1 MDGHALCFVT
11 GTTTPDRVVVLAMSA
26 ACYFPNMSW
35 DAITVE
41 LASMPETTALEI
53 EEQAGKMDG
62 RSDPILIFVPLHV
75 IVADNQPSMTMT
87 QGRRAGSRGAPGGG
101 PLGGTKFG
109 KTQQVVRPYPRTIIG
124 MDTAGKAIVICF
136 KVCFWALWCVV
147 VLQIPFRTPL
157 RTKTQSAATKMGL
170 SRTIP

>member
-1 MDGHALCFVT
+1 MWL
-11 GTTTPDRVVVLAMSA
+11 LAMSA

-41 LASMPETTALEI
+41 MGGMPETNALEI
-53 EEQAGKMDG
+53 EEQAGNMDG
-62 RSDPILIFVPLHV
+62 SADPILIFVPLHV

-87 QGRRAGSRGAPGGG
+87 QGRRAGVRAAPGGG
-101 PLGGTKFG
+101 IGGTKFG

-136 KVCFWALWCVV
+136 KVCFAPCGVLCVCKSLV
-147 VLQIPFRTPL
+147 RTPL
-157 RTKTQSAATKMGL
+157 LIKTLSGAMKMVL
-170 SRTIP
+170 SRIIR